1 MLAVPA
7 LALPRRIRS
16 LRPTQPESRL
26 VRSVVAKGR
35 MMVQEIQIHSVRRP
49 LHVGLTSL
57 ASFEEQLLLPVDVP
71 RIARR
76 RSANLRALLKIS

>member
-1 MLAVPA
+1 
-7 LALPRRIRS
+7 
-16 LRPTQPESRL
+16 
-26 VRSVVAKGR
+26 